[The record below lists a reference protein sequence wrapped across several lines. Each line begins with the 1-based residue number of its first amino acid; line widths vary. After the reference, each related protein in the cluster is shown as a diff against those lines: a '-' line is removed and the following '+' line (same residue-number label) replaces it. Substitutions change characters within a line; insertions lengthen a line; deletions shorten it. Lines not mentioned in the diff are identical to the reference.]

1 MANTQEV
8 NLYFT
13 LDTKYPDIELN
24 IDSTALLDNY
34 ELKVEPYRGE
44 PLVLNQ
50 DNLGIL
56 KLMDKIYIVGDRLK
70 PLKQGKFESFLY
82 ADINGV
88 RSLLSSFILVISE
101 GETLLPP
108 QVNQTIVI
116 EDILVNLS
124 IEQSLNVWE
133 GLKGEP
139 FTFEDFTQAQ
149 LEALKGADGKSAYQI
164 WLDAGNSGSVTDFLT
179 SLKGPKGDKSDPGPQ
194 GPPGPQGEVGPM
206 AEVQYYD
213 GGSANSVYSSETQID
228 GGNS

>member
-24 IDSTALLDNY
+24 IDSTASLDNY

-56 KLMDKIYIVGDRLK
+56 ELMDKLYIIGDRLK
-70 PLKQGKFESFLY
+70 PLNQGKFESFLY
-82 ADINGV
+82 ADIQGV

-101 GETLLPP
+101 GEALLPP

-124 IEQSLNVWE
+124 INQSLNVWE
-133 GLKGEP
+133 GLKGEDS
-139 FTFEDFTQAQ
+139 T
-149 LEALKGADGKSAYQI
+149 
-164 WLDAGNSGSVTDFLT
+164 V
-179 SLKGPKGDKSDPGPQ
+179 PGPQ
-194 GPPGPQGEVGPM
+194 GPPGPPGEKGEDGKSAYEIAVENGFVGTEEEWLVSLKGEKGDPGPPGPQGPPGPM

-213 GGSANSVYSSETQID
+213 GGSANSVYSSETNID
-228 GGNS
+228 GGTA